1 MRLHSVPGSDASG
14 TMWSRTGGLPPD
26 LRVLVNARSSDVRTR
41 IAVRYLQALNE
52 RALHKEMSDL
62 LKAPGAFG
70 VLGAVQAVGGAALAA
85 ARLEEL
91 RKVLE
96 GKGLH
101 PKKARIAWEG
111 RDEDAF
117 VVPGIRPPDLFQIGQ
132 RFNQTYVALKSGDGV
147 VSVYAG
153 KGQPKVWVALR
164 EDLWKKTGKPL
175 PRGFAQE
182 GPLVFGSSSWD
193 GRSVFDLK
201 KLKSL

>member
-1 MRLHSVPGSDASG
+1 M
-14 TMWSRTGGLPPD
+14 
-26 LRVLVNARSSDVRTR
+26 LVNARARGVSTR
-41 IAVRYLQALNE
+41 IAARYIQALNE
-52 RALHKEMSDL
+52 RALHKEMAEL

-101 PKKARIAWEG
+101 PKKAKIAWEG
-111 RDEDAF
+111 RDEDTF
-117 VVPGIRPPDLFQIGQ
+117 VVQGIRPPDLFQIGQ

-164 EDLWKKTGKPL
+164 EDLWKRAGKPL

-182 GPLVFGSSSWD
+182 GSLLFGSSPWD
-193 GRSVFDLK
+193 GHSVFDLK